1 MEPPIL
7 WHDLLGLICTD
18 FLADSPFAVETEKDL
33 SRKKQLLDLVIVRKS
48 DAPFSGRLPDGLDD
62 LARHN
67 LITFKS
73 FQETLDVW
81 AMKELLAHS
90 VNYRK
95 QVSPSTKDLLPESQ
109 FRLYA
114 ISARYPR
121 ELAAAVPLVPL
132 QPGVYDCRWTADVV
146 RVLVLHQ
153 LPLAEHNA
161 LLLLFSALPEQ
172 VRYAT
177 GHYRRRS
184 PETSSLL
191 DLLLERYREEGV
203 SMAMTMEEFRHYYL
217 RYNLPDLT
225 PEERLE
231 GLPPEERLKGLPPE
245 ERLKGLPPEERLK
258 GLPPEERLKGLPP
271 EELLKRLSRE
281 EIENYL
287 KRLKDESSP
296 AAGNGNEGTA

>member
-1 MEPPIL
+1 MEQPVA
-7 WHDLLGLICTD
+7 WHDLLDLICTD
-18 FLADSPFAVETEKDL
+18 FLGNSPFDVEAEKDL
-33 SRKKQLLDLVIVRKS
+33 SMKKQLLDLVIVRKR
-48 DAPFSGRLPDGLDD
+48 DEPFAGRMPDGLDN

-73 FQETLDVW
+73 FQETLDAW
-81 AMKELLAHS
+81 AMKELLAHY

-95 QVSPSTKDLLPESQ
+95 QVSPSLKDLLPESE

-114 ISARYPR
+114 ICARYPR

-132 QPGVYDCRWTADVV
+132 QPGVYECRWGTDDI

-172 VRYAT
+172 VRYAAA
-177 GHYRRRS
+177 HYRRRS
-184 PETSSLL
+184 PETSTLL
-191 DLLLERYREEGV
+191 DQLFTRYREEGV
-203 SMAMTMEEFRHYYL
+203 NMGMTMEEFRKYYL
-217 RYNLPDLT
+217 KHNLKDLT

-245 ERLKGLPPEERLK
+245 E
-258 GLPPEERLKGLPP
+258 
-271 EELLKRLSRE
+271 LLKRLSRE
-281 EIENYL
+281 EMESYL
-287 KRLKDESSP
+287 KRLKNGSPP
-296 AAGNGNEGTA
+296 AAAQGNEGST